1 MVPIVKRLTASRSG
15 NGGGEREQDRQM
27 TKPLTIITGA
37 ARGIGRACALR
48 QAALGE
54 SVVLWDLDLDAVTA
68 VAAEIEAAGGDARAE
83 AMDLADTVAVAAA
96 VDELAG
102 EGRLNLA
109 NAAGLMR
116 TIPYEEIDEAEF
128 DRLTGVNLRGTFFI
142 VKAVAQAARRGEGG
156 AIVLFSSVAGRKGR
170 PMAAHYAASKAAT
183 ISITQSAALR
193 FGPDVRV
200 NAVCPGVID
209 TPMNRQIAEERHEL
223 VGSSIEDP
231 YPGLEDTL
239 ALKRFGEPDDVAR
252 VVEFLLGDLS
262 RYVTGQAINVDGGL
276 EFH

>member
-1 MVPIVKRLTASRSG
+1 MS
-15 NGGGEREQDRQM
+15 
-27 TKPLTIITGA
+27 KPLTVITGA

-48 QAALGE
+48 QAANGD
-54 SVVLWDLDLDAVTA
+54 SVVLWDLDQAALDA
-68 VAAEIEAAGGDARAE
+68 VAAEIGATGGEARVSAV
-83 AMDLADTVAVAAA
+83 DLADTTATAAA

-102 EGRLNLA
+102 EGRLNLV

-128 DRLTGVNLRGTFFI
+128 DRLTSVNLRGAFFI
-142 VKAVAQAARRGEGG
+142 VKAVAQAARRGDGG

-193 FGPDVRV
+193 FGPEVRV

-209 TPMNRQIAEERHEL
+209 TPMNRQIAEERHQL
-223 VGSSIEDP
+223 VGSSVEDP

-276 EFH
+276 EFN